1 MNRDRG
7 RMGLAFG
14 RMFRERQIYHRS
26 DGVVRFIKL
35 SSRSQIALATV
46 LGASLLWVAY
56 ASVNVVFK
64 EQIIVSKDQERRDQE
79 SAYRRRL
86 QIAETAYD
94 QVNALNYIYAREFDA
109 TITGLQGQ
117 HDALKSLVDNKS
129 AVDRRID
136 ALAETLSA
144 TGAPGGR
151 QLKSTNRLMIDPV
164 GREPTPRQS
173 RISALRQEAL
183 HGIMNQRIAEGID
196 DDVLS
201 DMRRET
207 AELSSRQVVLMASLE
222 EDMRQ
227 SIREMDRI
235 LSHTGVDISS
245 VIARHRSAA
254 LTLAQNAVADSDA
267 GDARFDSE
275 FDGQGGP
282 LIPAGTVSASAS
294 SAYFKSAARIQETL
308 REMLTMHAALESV
321 PLSTPMAVRHRMSS
335 RFGPRWDPILK
346 SRRAMH
352 KGLDF
357 AAPRNSPVIAT
368 AAGRVSFAGT
378 RGGYGRTV
386 EIDHGNG
393 FKTRFAH
400 LNRIKVRAGQQVKL
414 HDVIGLLGSTGRS
427 SGYHVHY
434 EVQFRGRQ
442 VDPLKF
448 IEAGRYV
455 FES

>member
-1 MNRDRG
+1 MARDRG

-14 RMFRERQIYHRS
+14 RLFRERQIYHRS

-79 SAYRRRL
+79 AAYRRRL

-117 HDALKSLVDNKS
+117 HDALRSLVENKS
-129 AVDRRID
+129 AVDRRIQ

-151 QLKSTNRLMIDPV
+151 QLKSSNRLMIDPV

-173 RISALRQEAL
+173 RISALRGDAL
-183 HGIMNQRIAEGID
+183 NGVMNQRIAEGID
-196 DDVLS
+196 DDVLTE
-201 DMRRET
+201 MRRET
-207 AELSSRQVVLMASLE
+207 AELSSRQVVLMARLE
-222 EDMRQ
+222 EDMRKKN
-227 SIREMDRI
+227 REMDRI
-235 LSHTGVDISS
+235 LAHTGVDLSGL
-245 VIARHRSAA
+245 VDRKRSAVFNEA
-254 LTLAQNAVADSDA
+254 SAQNVTNE
-267 GDARFDSE
+267 E
-275 FDGQGGP
+275 FTGQGGP
-282 LIPAGTVSASAS
+282 LIPVSNVAAS
-294 SAYFKSAARIQETL
+294 STYYRSAARIEDILKEMVTL
-308 REMLTMHAALESV
+308 QSALESV
-321 PLSTPMAVRHRMSS
+321 PLSSPIAVRHRMSS
-335 RFGPRWDPILK
+335 RFGWRWDPVVK
-346 SRRAMH
+346 NRRASH

-357 AAPRNSPVIAT
+357 AGPRNSPIIAT
-368 AAGRVSFAGT
+368 ADGRVSFAGT
-378 RGGYGRTV
+378 RGGFGRTV

-393 FKTRFAH
+393 FKTRYAH
-400 LNRIKVRAGQQVKL
+400 LNRIKVRAGQKVTM
-414 HDVIGLLGSTGRS
+414 HDVIGLMGNTGRS
-427 SGYHVHY
+427 TGTHLHY
-434 EVQFRGRQ
+434 EVHFGGRQ